1 MDSANRPLH
10 RFGLIA
16 AVYNVARYL
25 PEFIRSIEAQTHP
38 LTDVLVVVVDDGST
52 DASLELLRDW
62 QLRRPDLVRVVS
74 QSNGGQAA
82 ARNAGLD
89 LAAHCEWV
97 SFPDPDDALDA
108 DYLREVALAVD
119 AAPDLAMVATNRLVW
134 REATGEIADQHPL
147 RDFFAGGNRVEDLD
161 DAPAFFHGAANAAF
175 FRGSVIAAERLRFDP
190 RIRPNFEDG
199 HFCQR
204 YLLATARP
212 LVAFWASARYLYRRR
227 ADQSSTTQTSAL
239 QPSRF
244 VEVPRHGYLELLREG
259 ADRRGGRA
267 PRWLQNMIIYE
278 LTYYLRAEDSAW
290 SGATACRGEVADV
303 FVDLLRDIRSELDTA
318 LIQGFSR
325 RLMRAHWRQILLH
338 GLVQERWHTSYV
350 VRQSEDRRHGQVLV
364 AYRFTGLDPGL
375 DASADGR
382 AVTPVASKIRTYRF
396 WEHDVLQERRAWLP
410 DAAVV
415 EVAVGGEPV
424 AIGDKW
430 LDYVRPSPGPAQGR
444 PPAPKGAASQANRG
458 PAAKPFGLGRPI
470 EFIRRLRSDLCREQL
485 QLRATRR
492 AAELPPGRRR
502 FADAWVLMDRVSDAD
517 DNGERLFEYLRKHR
531 PDVNA
536 WFVID
541 GDSRDFARLG
551 KTSDRIIAYGSWR
564 WKLLMLNASH
574 LISSHIGA
582 AVHRP
587 EVALE
592 LRRGL
597 PPWRFT
603 FLQHGVIRDDISG
616 WLNRKEL
623 DLFITSSP
631 AEHESIV
638 GDGSNYVFTEKEVK
652 RTGLAR
658 FDRLAKIAST
668 VPDAAQDL
676 ILIVPTWRS
685 WLSPEL
691 EPGAQRQVV
700 SDFENT
706 DYARNW
712 FGLLHSSALRELCA
726 AEGLRIGFLP
736 HPLIQSAMA
745 RVRLPQHV
753 LSLRY
758 DDSDVQRLFARAAI
772 MVTDYSS
779 TVFNAAYIDRPV
791 SYFQFDREVVEA
803 GGHVGKKGYFD
814 WERDGFGPVSFTVA
828 DAVSDIVATVEAG
841 RRLSGPYAARAAR
854 TFPERDGRCCERT
867 VAAIE
872 AL

>member
-1 MDSANRPLH
+1 MDSASRPLH

-38 LTDVLVVVVDDGST
+38 LSDVLVVLVDDGST
-52 DASLELLRDW
+52 DTSLELLLDW
-62 QLRRPDLVRVVS
+62 QLRQPDLVRVVS
-74 QSNGGQAA
+74 QANGGQAA

-89 LAAHCEWV
+89 LVADCEWV
-97 SFPDPDDALDA
+97 SFPDPDDALDEN
-108 DYLREVALAVD
+108 YLSEVSRAVD
-119 AAPDLAMVATNRLVW
+119 AKPDLAMAATNRLVW

-147 RDFFAGGNRVEDLD
+147 HEFFTGGNRVEDLD
-161 DAPAFFHGAANAAF
+161 ETPAFFHGAANAAF
-175 FRGSVIAAERLRFDP
+175 FRGSLIAAERLRFDP

-204 YLLATARP
+204 YLLAAARP

-227 ADQSSTTQTSAL
+227 ADQSSATQTSAL

-244 VEVPRHGYLELLREG
+244 VEVPRHGYLELLRAG

-267 PRWLQNMIIYE
+267 PGWLQNMVIYE

-303 FVDLLRDIRSELDTA
+303 FVDLLREIRGELDTA

-338 GLVQERWHTSYV
+338 GLVQERWHTPYV
-350 VRQSEDRRHGQVLV
+350 VRQCEDRRHGQVLV
-364 AYRFTGLDPGL
+364 AYRFTGPDPGL
-375 DASADGR
+375 GVSVDAHT
-382 AVTPVASKIRTYRF
+382 VPPVATKIRSYRF
-396 WEHDVLQERRAWLP
+396 WEHEVLQERRAWLP
-410 DAAVV
+410 EAIAVQI
-415 EVAVGGEPV
+415 ELGGEPV

-430 LDYVRPSPGPAQGR
+430 LDYVPTSARPAEARPKAPATS
-444 PPAPKGAASQANRG
+444 PPAKRGSPPGLVGLDRLLNR
-458 PAAKPFGLGRPI
+458 ARRVRAELSRTQL
-470 EFIRRLRSDLCREQL
+470 RLRTTPSIAR
-485 QLRATRR
+485 
-492 AAELPPGRRR
+492 LPPVQRR
-502 FADAWVLMDRVSDAD
+502 FEDAWVLMDRVSDAD
-517 DNGERLFEYLRKHR
+517 DNGERLFEYLREHR
-531 PDVNA
+531 TDINA
-536 WFVID
+536 WFVIER
-541 GDSRDFARLG
+541 GSRDFARLR
-551 KTSDRIIAYGSWR
+551 KTSDRIIGYGSWPWR
-564 WKLLMLNASH
+564 LLMLNAGH

-587 EVALE
+587 VEALE

-658 FDRLAKIAST
+658 FDRLTRIAST
-668 VPDAAQDL
+668 VSEAEQDL
-676 ILIVPTWRS
+676 ILVVPTWRS
-685 WLSPEL
+685 WLSPEI
-691 EPGAQRQVV
+691 EPGAQRQVI

-706 DYARNW
+706 EYARNW
-712 FGLLHSSALRELCA
+712 FGLLHSPALRELCA
-726 AEGLRIGFLP
+726 NEGLRIGFLP
-736 HPLIQSAMA
+736 HPLIQTAMA
-745 RVRLPQHV
+745 GVRLPDHV
-753 LSLRY
+753 LPLRY
-758 DDSDVQRLFARAAI
+758 GDTDVQRLFARAAV

-791 SYFQFDREVVEA
+791 SYFQFDRELVEA
-803 GGHVGKKGYFD
+803 GGHVGRKGYFD
-814 WERDGFGPVSFTVA
+814 WERDGFGPVSFTA
-828 DAVSDIVATVEAG
+828 DDAVSDIVATVEAG
-841 RRLSGPYAARAAR
+841 RRLREPYATRAAR
-854 TFPERDGRCCERT
+854 TFPERDGRCCERI